1 MLSYV
6 QLCEIVEQGVIAP
19 VRPECINASSIDIHL
34 GDEIVVEIYEPRAV
48 VDPKARTNFPQRK
61 LSLSRDLGGHY
72 DLEPGEFVLAHSVEV
87 FNLPRNISA
96 EFRLKSS
103 GARSGL
109 NNLFACHCDAG
120 WHGSTLTLE
129 LHNVLRHT
137 RLRLTAG
144 MPIGQMLFH
153 EHKWV
158 QAERSYAARGRYNN
172 DTSVSAVKE

>member
-1 MLSYV
+1 MLSYI
-6 QLCEIVEQGVIAP
+6 QLCALVEARVISP

-34 GDEIVVEIYEPRAV
+34 GDEIVVEVHEPGAV

-72 DLEPGEFVLAHSVEV
+72 DLEPGEFVLAHSFEM
-87 FNLPRNISA
+87 FSLPRNISA

-120 WHGSTLTLE
+120 WIGSALTLE

-153 EHKWV
+153 EHELV
-158 QAERSYAARGRYNN
+158 PVERSYAARGRYNN
-172 DTSVSAVKE
+172 DVAVSAVKE